1 METALNSDQM
11 ASGRAISPEN
21 STNEVLD
28 KKFVSIM
35 LEVEKRFLSD
45 PKTQKHDKIRIEQW
59 VSKNSLNTILIVAE
73 TVLSDKKHD
82 LEAQQEYVCD
92 LVA

>member
-1 METALNSDQM
+1 M

-59 VSKNSLNTILIVAE
+59 VSN
-73 TVLSDKKHD
+73 
-82 LEAQQEYVCD
+82 QQP
-92 LVA
+92 